1 MKRLTHFCLL
11 LFFLWSFQNLFA
23 LNGDTTRTAPPAPA
37 RIQLNTLVESSRVPL
52 NRPVIFH
59 IELSWP
65 GELSRYQIEP
75 VSQPILTNLL
85 LEGSGSEN
93 RLEPQEDGTF
103 KAIKSITY
111 HFKPLEM
118 GMAYI
123 DGVVVKYVDRETG
136 EENQLSSQRIMVE
149 IVEPLPEEGEGPVR
163 AVIYIVLL
171 LIFFAVLLYFIILY
185 WKKRKQ
191 AQHSLA
197 PVESLPEIYLN
208 RLAQEVDPR
217 GTNLAEM
224 TARLSKIFREYLD
237 EDFGIRARESSTQE
251 IVAQL
256 TELNLEE
263 RDRENLKTVL
273 EKLDLIKFAGKN
285 VDPADFT
292 DIFGTIEAFLIKRK
306 QLLEEKEVEL
316 KEE

>member
-1 MKRLTHFCLL
+1 MERLKRFYLL
-11 LFFLWSFQNLFA
+11 LFCLWSFHSLFA
-23 LNGDTTRTAPPAPA
+23 RDGDTTRTLPSAPEQI
-37 RIQLNTLVESSRVPL
+37 RLNTYVESSRVPL
-52 NRPVIFH
+52 NRPVIFR

-65 GELSRYQIEP
+65 GELNRYQIEP

-111 HFKPLEM
+111 RFKPLEI

-149 IVEPLPEEGEGPVR
+149 IVEPLPERGEGPVR

-185 WKKRKQ
+185 LKKRKQ
-191 AQHSLA
+191 AQQR
-197 PVESLPEIYLN
+197 PVPVASLPEIYLN
-208 RLAQEVDPR
+208 RLGQEVDPR

-237 EDFGIRARESSTQE
+237 EEFGIHARESSTQE
-251 IVAQL
+251 IVAQFSQL
-256 TELNLEE
+256 DLEE

-306 QLLEEKEVEL
+306 QLLEVREVEL